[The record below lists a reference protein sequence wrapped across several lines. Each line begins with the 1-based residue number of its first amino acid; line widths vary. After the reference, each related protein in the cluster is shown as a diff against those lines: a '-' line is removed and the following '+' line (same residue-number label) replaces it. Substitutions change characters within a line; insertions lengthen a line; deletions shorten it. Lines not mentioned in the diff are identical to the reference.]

1 MSEALPE
8 LDNKILNLNECSL
21 ERGGWDP
28 GSDLRLMS
36 VVWAQ
41 YQGKGAREDV
51 WSQNVQNEGK
61 PILMWGYK

>member
-1 MSEALPE
+1 MFSSE
-8 LDNKILNLNECSL
+8 
-21 ERGGWDP
+21 GGWDP
-28 GSDLRLMS
+28 SSDLRLMS

-41 YQGKGAREDV
+41 YQGEGAREAV